1 MREESSRGRG
11 RIRVSLRMEAG
22 LGRVGRGIS
31 RLRILRSRMLILR
44 GRFRNVLL
52 IIVREGIAILL
63 IFRYVFFFF
72 FSRSAQVAASI
83 LLVFSLFSFFSRSA
97 QVAIG
102 YHPFPFSSY
111 FPNLKKGKKKEKKIS
126 LTHPHRSPP
135 YTGALP
141 MEPSKATASPRS
153 NVPPSHPATTS
164 ISSTTTSMLSI
175 NISNPQTRTCA
186 NKS

>member
-1 MREESSRGRG
+1 MREESRRGRG
-11 RIRVSLRMEAG
+11 RIRVSLRMEAAPEG
-22 LGRVGRGIS
+22 VGRGIL

-63 IFRYVFFFF
+63 IFRYVFLFPFLVSSGRHRLPSFPF
-72 FSRSAQVAASI
+72 FS
-83 LLVFSLFSFFSRSA
+83 F
-97 QVAIG
+97 
-102 YHPFPFSSY
+102 HFP
-111 FPNLKKGKKKEKKIS
+111 PKEREKEKKKKKS

-135 YTGALP
+135 CTGAAP
-141 MEPSKATASPRS
+141 TEPSKATASPPS
-153 NVPPSHPATTS
+153 NVPPQHHAATST
-164 ISSTTTSMLSI
+164 SSTTTFMLSI